1 MHKQTLLGLFIA
13 TLGSAGA
20 WASDGDL
27 STSGK
32 FDQASGEALFQQ
44 VCQGCH
50 MPQAQG
56 ATGAGAY
63 PPLAANAKLAAKV
76 YPVFM
81 VSSGQGG
88 MPGFKDYMSD
98 QQIADVVN
106 YVRNHFGN
114 AFTDSVTLEDVRSVT
129 QR

>member
-1 MHKQTLLGLFIA
+1 MHKHTWLLMLVCTF
-13 TLGSAGA
+13 GSTGG
-20 WASDGDL
+20 WAADGDL

-32 FDQASGEALFQQ
+32 FDQTSGEALFHQ

-56 ATGAGAY
+56 ASGAGAY

-98 QQIADVVN
+98 QQIVDVVN
-106 YVRNHFGN
+106 YVRSHFGN
-114 AFTDSVTLEDVRSVT
+114 AFGDSVTLEDVRSVT

>member
-1 MHKQTLLGLFIA
+1 MHKHTWVALFIGA
-13 TLGSAGA
+13 LGNVGA
-20 WASDGDL
+20 WAADGDL

-32 FDQASGEALFQQ
+32 FDERTGEALFHQ

-56 ATGAGAY
+56 ASGAGAY
-63 PPLAANAKLAAKV
+63 PALAANAKLAAKV

-88 MPGFKDYMSD
+88 MPGFKDSMSD

-106 YVRNHFGN
+106 YVRSHFGN
-114 AFTDSVTLEDVRSVT
+114 AFADSVTLEDVRSVT

>member
-1 MHKQTLLGLFIA
+1 MHKQTVLAMLVA
-13 TLGSAGA
+13 TLGSANTSA
-20 WASDGDL
+20 ADGDV

-32 FDQASGEALFQQ
+32 FDETTGEALFRQ

-56 ATGAGAY
+56 ARGAGAY
-63 PPLAANAKLAAKV
+63 PPLAANAKLAAKI

-106 YVRNHFGN
+106 YVRSHFGN
-114 AFTDSVTLEDVRSVT
+114 AFADSVTLEDVRSVT